1 MVKVGITGGIG
12 AGKSL
17 VAQIFENLR
26 YPLYTADK
34 EAKRLMEQSSVIRSG
49 LIKIFGKEVF
59 YDQKLNKA
67 LIAHKIFGNQ
77 ELLNKVNEL
86 VHPEVRRDFAEWITR
101 CPQNTILF
109 FESAILFD
117 TGFQSALD
125 AVICVTAPVET
136 RIKRVMERD
145 SCTYEEV
152 EKRIKAQLKEDEMK
166 KMSDFVILNDGQ
178 APLLPQINAVL
189 NKLKQ

>member
-1 MVKVGITGGIG
+1 M
-12 AGKSL
+12 
-17 VAQIFENLR
+17 
-26 YPLYTADK
+26 
-34 EAKRLMEQSSVIRSG
+34 
-49 LIKIFGKEVF
+49 
-59 YDQKLNKA
+59 
-67 LIAHKIFGNQ
+67 
-77 ELLNKVNEL
+77 
-86 VHPEVRRDFAEWITR
+86 
-101 CPQNTILF
+101 LF

-125 AVICVTAPVET
+125 AVICVTAPVDI

-166 KMSDFVILNDGQ
+166 KMSDFIILNDGQ
-178 APLLPQINAVL
+178 APLLPQINTVL